1 MKGVTILKHKDF
13 YDRIKN
19 FNVTATPENVSF
31 YEEFLGLFEIKEQLA
46 NKIKENKITD
56 GSKILEMVFQEIFQ
70 AIETNEPKISEMIF
84 RCYLQMVETNGPPI
98 NEMVFREF
106 LQETVMNGAVMLKK
120 LGQKIFQEEFIKYM
134 YDACSFTALVHFIN
148 KTQRNEGSTLTD
160 FVYEYSPKGYN
171 KKESSYYC
179 PQNQVSDIL
188 MNDSRTMRKA
198 RNRILS
204 NRAEYYKNNE
214 WHAMPEDSET
224 EWSLYFLLDQGLSTE
239 VDDKTLTN
247 LCDTYKRVKNLYNGV
262 IMEPVTEKNIV
273 QIIESSRKFES
284 KLKKIKYENYLK
296 MIKVILDHIY
306 LDKENYGINIY
317 RLERCLRPYTL
328 SKEIKAVL
336 TSENPYE
343 RLFVLEKAVL
353 LDKVRFP
360 KIHQYL
366 FDFRDMNEMEYYLFH
381 YEVLLNWMIIPVNL
395 ILDEF
400 IDQDLFGEEWK
411 NLFKQTINEMAKD
424 VFYLPDEIDYSIE
437 PKSQEAFAELL
448 KYPVIRAL
456 RLDEIEDVL

>member
-13 YDRIKN
+13 YDRIEN
-19 FNVTATPENVSF
+19 FNVTATPEDVSF

-70 AIETNEPKISEMIF
+70 KIETNE
-84 RCYLQMVETNGPPI
+84 I
-98 NEMVFREF
+98 NALEVPC
-106 LQETVMNGAVMLKK
+106 
-120 LGQKIFQEEFIKYM
+120 QKIFQEEFIKYM
-134 YDACSFTALVHFIN
+134 YDACSFTSLIHFIN
-148 KTQRNEGSTLTD
+148 KTKKNEGGTLTD
-160 FVYEYSPKGYN
+160 FVYKYSPLEYN
-171 KKESSYYC
+171 KEGSPNYC
-179 PQNQVSDIL
+179 PRNQVSDIL
-188 MNDSRTMRKA
+188 INETGTMRQA

-204 NRAEYYKNNE
+204 KRPEHYKNNE

-262 IMEPVTEKNIV
+262 IMGPVTEKNRA
-273 QIIESSRKFES
+273 QIIASYRKFES

-306 LDKENYGINIY
+306 PDKENYGINIY
-317 RLERCLRPYTL
+317 RLERRLRPYTL

-336 TSENPYE
+336 STEDLNQKRYI
-343 RLFVLEKAVL
+343 LEKIRL
-353 LDKVRFP
+353 LSDIWFP
-360 KIHQYL
+360 KIYQYL
-366 FDFRDMNEMEYYLFH
+366 FDLCN
-381 YEVLLNWMIIPVNL
+381 LNDIQYHFNKFNNRLNLMVIPVNL